1 MIGVDFG
8 LQRMKKIH
16 PRQICNVPDTRHN
29 MTVMHSYTTEE
40 TPKVAVFWFTK

>member
-8 LQRMKKIH
+8 RQHMKRLHIG
-16 PRQICNVPDTRHN
+16 QICNVPYTRHN

-40 TPKVAVFWFTK
+40 IPKVAVFWFTK